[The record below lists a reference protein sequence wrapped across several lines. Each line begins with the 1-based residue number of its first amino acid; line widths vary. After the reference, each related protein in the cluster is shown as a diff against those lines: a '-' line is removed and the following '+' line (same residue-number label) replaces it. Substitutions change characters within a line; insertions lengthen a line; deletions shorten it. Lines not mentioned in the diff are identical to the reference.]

1 MKKLISLV
9 LIISLLPYL
18 TSCYSM
24 KEVTKRDFQSDNER
38 GKLNL
43 ITKEKKTYEFE
54 EGEYFIISD
63 TLSGSGRKF
72 SPEDTTS
79 FDGKIALNDME
90 EIHMSKSDGIKST
103 LFGVFMVVIVA
114 TALASILAASDN
126 HEE

>member
-9 LIISLLPYL
+9 LIMSLLPYL
-18 TSCYSM
+18 TGCYSM
-24 KEVTKRDFQSDNER
+24 KEVTKGDFQSDNER

-54 EGEYFIISD
+54 EGAYFIISD
-63 TLSGSGRKF
+63 TLCGSGRKL

-90 EIHMSKSDGIKST
+90 GIHMSKLDGIKST
-103 LFGVFMVVIVA
+103 IFGLFIVIFVA
-114 TALASILAASDN
+114 TALASILAAKDN

>member
-9 LIISLLPYL
+9 LIISLLSYL
-18 TSCYSM
+18 TGCYSM
-24 KEVTKRDFQSDNER
+24 KEVTKEDFHTDNER

-43 ITKEKKTYEFE
+43 TTKEKKTYVFE
-54 EGEYFIISD
+54 EGAYFIISD
-63 TLSGSGRKF
+63 TLYGSGQKM

-90 EIHMSKSDGIKST
+90 EIHMSKLDGVKST
-103 LFGVFMVVIVA
+103 LFGVFMVVFVA
-114 TALASILAASDN
+114 IALASILAANDN